1 MKIKYSEREKRV
13 SIAFMFGVVEVSFQ
27 RRKNLSG
34 ILKNELKLASS
45 KKMLFKT
52 WISLCRDFQIK

>member
-13 SIAFMFGVVEVSFQ
+13 SIAFMFGVVEVSSQ
-27 RRKNLSG
+27 RRQNLR
-34 ILKNELKLASS
+34 ILKKELKFASS

-52 WISLCRDFQIK
+52 WVSLCRDFQIK

>member
-13 SIAFMFGVVEVSFQ
+13 SIAFMSGIVEVSSQ
-27 RRKNLSG
+27 RRQNLR
-34 ILKNELKLASS
+34 ILKKELKFASS

-52 WISLCRDFQIK
+52 